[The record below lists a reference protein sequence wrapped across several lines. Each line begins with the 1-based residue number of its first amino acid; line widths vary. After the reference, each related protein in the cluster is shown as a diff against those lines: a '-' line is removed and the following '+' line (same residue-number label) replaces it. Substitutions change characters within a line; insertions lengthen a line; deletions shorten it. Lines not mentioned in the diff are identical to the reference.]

1 MAAVLACWPD
11 ALLSHVSG
19 GVLLALLDKD
29 DHYPHVTAAGRGGR
43 SRRAI
48 HLHRPRAL
56 HPEDRASRDGIPV
69 TSVSRTLVDLAGML
83 DERRLRRAFDQADRL
98 YLLNLPALQRACERA
113 RGRRGIGV
121 LRALVADYRP
131 AARTRSELEDLFL
144 DLCREYRLPHPAV
157 NIRVT
162 GYEVDAYW
170 PDAKL
175 VVELDGFEFHRTR
188 AAFEQ
193 DRLRD
198 AELKLAGIEV
208 IRVTAAWIRRDP
220 RSVAETV
227 RRMLALR
234 APAGPS

>member
-1 MAAVLACWPD
+1 
-11 ALLSHVSG
+11 
-19 GVLLALLDKD
+19 
-29 DHYPHVTAAGRGGR
+29 
-43 SRRAI
+43 
-48 HLHRPRAL
+48 
-56 HPEDRASRDGIPV
+56 
-69 TSVSRTLVDLAGML
+69 ML